1 MNSLAPW
8 LLVFLGGGL
17 GAASRHGVNI
27 AAARVIGLNFPWG
40 TLIVNVVGSCLMG
53 LIAGWLAFRAG
64 VNWTQHARLFLTTGF
79 LGGFTTFSA
88 FSLDSALIW
97 ERGEPGLAAAY
108 ILANVVLSIAGLFLG
123 LWIVRSLG

>member
-1 MNSLAPW
+1 
-8 LLVFLGGGL
+8 
-17 GAASRHGVNI
+17 
-27 AAARVIGLNFPWG
+27 
-40 TLIVNVVGSCLMG
+40 MG

-88 FSLDSALIW
+88 FSLDIGADLGARRAGTSPRPISS
-97 ERGEPGLAAAY
+97 PMS
-108 ILANVVLSIAGLFLG
+108 ILSIGGLFLG